1 MLLPGGCMAGSA
13 EHAPGGREHPAR
25 QGPALAS
32 VAASGVPGLPEYAEL
47 ICTSNY
53 SFLEG
58 ASHPEELVARAAEL
72 GYRALA
78 ITDECSVAG
87 VVKAHEEALRQKLS
101 LIIGSRF
108 VLRQPNGEP
117 DVTVVLL
124 CLNRRGYGDLCELIT
139 LGRMRAPKGQYHL
152 TRNDLLQPEGVSDE
166 WGGLEDCLAL
176 WLPEAGTPPAALTG
190 QAAWLARVFPGRA
203 GCGLVRWQ
211 LEHEAA
217 WQRRLQALGEQHGL
231 PLVAAG
237 DVRMHLRS
245 RKPAHDL
252 LRAIRFT
259 TPVGECG
266 HALLP
271 NAEAHLR
278 SRAQLARLY
287 PPEALA
293 ATVQWAERCRF
304 NLKELRYE
312 YPDEIV
318 PDGLTAIEY
327 LRQEAWNGAR
337 RRYPAGIPEKIQT
350 KLAYELDLVAELE
363 YEAYFLTVYD
373 LVREARRLGILC
385 QGRGSAANSVICY
398 CLEVTNADPN
408 LTAALVERFISR
420 ERREPPDID
429 VDFEHDRREEVI
441 QYLYRKYGRKRAAL
455 TAVVI
460 SYRLRSVLRD
470 TGKALGLA
478 PDVIE
483 TVARNQT
490 WWERSD
496 GLRERMMAAG
506 LDAESGLLETWLHFV
521 KTLQGFPRH
530 LSQHPGGFVLSR
542 GPLSRLVPIENA
554 TMSERSVV
562 QWDKDDLDAVGL
574 LKVDVLGLGMLSVL
588 RRALELV
595 ERASGKP
602 MALHQIPPDCRHTYD
617 MICAADT
624 MGTFQIE
631 SRAQM
636 SMLPRLRPRR
646 YYDLVVQVAIVRP
659 GPVQGGMVHPYLRRR
674 QGLERVELP
683 TPKPNPAL
691 GRAGPS
697 NTDLEPALGRTL
709 GIPIFQEQVMQ
720 VAMIA
725 AGFSAGRAD
734 SLRRAMAAWRRKGG
748 LEPFHDELVAG
759 MTERGYDAE
768 FAEAIFR
775 QIMGFGEYGFPESH
789 AASFAL
795 LAYYSAWIKYHY
807 PAAFLVALLNSQPMG
822 FYRPAQLV
830 QDARRHGVEV
840 WPVDVCHSDWESRLA
855 LRAPGQRPA
864 VRLGLNLVKG
874 MDAGVARQLAA
885 EREAGGPWRD
895 VDDLVRRAGLEAF
908 HRQRLAAAGALQSL
922 AGHRRQAAW
931 QAAAAEPD
939 DLLAGLQSETP
950 PRLAEPAEAQDIVA
964 DYRVLGLSLRRH
976 PLAVLRP
983 VLAPRGVRTAQEL
996 AATPHGRWVR
1006 ACGLVLGRQ
1015 RPGTAK
1021 GTVFVTLEDETGPIN
1036 VIVWP
1041 ALAAR
1046 QPAELLRSRL
1056 MMVAGQWQAVDG
1068 VRHLVARRLFDWSTE
1083 LGPLATRSRDFH

>member
-1 MLLPGGCMAGSA
+1 MAGSA
-13 EHAPGGREHPAR
+13 DQAPT
-25 QGPALAS
+25 
-32 VAASGVPGLPEYAEL
+32 VAPGVPGLPEYAEL
-47 ICTSNY
+47 VCTSNY

-58 ASHPEELVARAAEL
+58 ASHPEELVARASEL

-87 VVKAHEEALRQKLS
+87 VVKAHEEALRQKLP

-117 DVTVVLL
+117 DFTVVLL
-124 CLNRRGYGDLCELIT
+124 CLNRRGYGDLCEFIT

-152 TRNDLLQPEGVSDE
+152 TRNDLLHPEDVSDE

-176 WLPEAGTPPAALTG
+176 WLPDVDTSLAALSG
-190 QAAWLARVFPGRA
+190 QAAWLARAFPGRA
-203 GCGLVRWQ
+203 GCALVRWQ
-211 LEHEAA
+211 LGHEAA
-217 WQRRLQALGEQHGL
+217 WQRQLQALGEQHGL

-245 RKPAHDL
+245 RKPVHDL

-259 TPVGECG
+259 TPVSECG
-266 HALLP
+266 HALAP

-287 PPEALA
+287 PSGALA
-293 ATVQWAERCRF
+293 TAVQWAERCRF
-304 NLKELRYE
+304 KLEDLKYE
-312 YPDEIV
+312 YPHEVV
-318 PDGLTAIEY
+318 PEGLTAIEY
-327 LRQEAWNGAR
+327 LRQEVWRGAR
-337 RRYPAGIPEKIQT
+337 ERYALGIPSSIRAKID
-350 KLAYELDLVAELE
+350 YELDLVAELE
-363 YEAYFLTVYD
+363 YESYFLTVYD
-373 LVREARRLGILC
+373 LVKYARSQGILC

-398 CLEVTNADPN
+398 CLGVTAADPEE
-408 LTAALVERFISR
+408 TAALVERFISR
-420 ERREPPDID
+420 ERGEPPDID
-429 VDFEHDRREEVI
+429 VDFEHSRREEVI
-441 QYLYRKYGRKRAAL
+441 QYLYRLYGRKRAAL

-478 PDVIE
+478 SDVIE

-490 WWERSD
+490 WWERSE
-496 GLRERMMAAG
+496 GLRERMVAAG
-506 LDAESGLLETWLHFV
+506 LAAESGLLETWLHFV

-554 TMSERSVV
+554 AMPERSVV

-595 ERASGKP
+595 EQESGAP
-602 MALHQIPPDCRHTYD
+602 MAMHQIPGNCEATYD

-636 SMLPRLRPRR
+636 SMLPRLQPRC

-674 QGLERVELP
+674 QGLEPVEL
-683 TPKPNPAL
+683 PKPNPSSDVESAEL
-691 GRAGPS
+691 S
-697 NTDLEPALGRTL
+697 NVDLEPALGRTL

-748 LEPFHDELVAG
+748 LEPFHDELVEG
-759 MTERGYDAE
+759 MRKRGYDAE

-775 QIMGFGEYGFPESH
+775 QILGFGEYGFPESH

-795 LAYYSAWIKYHY
+795 LAYYSAWIKHHH

-840 WPVDVCHSDWESRLA
+840 WPVDVCHSDWEARLE
-855 LRAPGQRPA
+855 LRSSGRRPA

-874 MDAGVARQLAA
+874 MDATIARQLAA
-885 EREAGGPWRD
+885 EREARGSWRD
-895 VDDLVRRAGLEAF
+895 VDDLVRRTGLEAF

-939 DLLAGLQSETP
+939 DLLAARLTEAP

-996 AATPHGRWVR
+996 AATPNGRWVR

-1068 VRHLVARRLFDWSTE
+1068 VRHLVARRLFDWSAE
-1083 LGPLATRSRDFH
+1083 LGPLSTRSRDFH